1 MYSYCNLEM
10 NTKIKFFWIMFNE
23 HKYKNLERLIKQCV
37 KEVNYHVHQS
47 TTEQA
52 VNSASYI
59 RKQWLAE
66 NSGEKVES
74 EAPEL
79 FSLT

>member
-1 MYSYCNLEM
+1 
-10 NTKIKFFWIMFNE
+10 MFNE

-37 KEVNYHVHQS
+37 KEVNDHVHQS

-59 RKQWLAE
+59 RKQ
-66 NSGEKVES
+66 
-74 EAPEL
+74 
-79 FSLT
+79 

>member
-1 MYSYCNLEM
+1 MSI
-10 NTKIKFFWIMFNE
+10 NTKILRDW
-23 HKYKNLERLIKQCV
+23 IKQCV

-52 VNSASYI
+52 VNSASCI
-59 RKQWLAE
+59 KKQWLAE

-74 EAPEL
+74 EAPEF